1 MESCPKELKPYDIA
15 HKKKVMEQDY
25 LQHLWWGNYGV
36 SALSFAIDHCI
47 NGKKAKSKYMEKS
60 LFEQMEDENKELSDY
75 EIKKQRELFVANLE
89 IMKANFEINHPKKES
104 D

>member
-15 HKKKVMEQDY
+15 HKKKVIEQDY

-36 SALSFAIDHCI
+36 SALSVAIDHCI

-60 LFEQMEDENKELSDY
+60 LFEQMEDENKELSEH